1 MSNCKNCNCDCHCNK
16 KEHGDVYGACTC
28 INCGCNKEN
37 AAVVDDTGECEAC
50 Q

>member
-1 MSNCKNCNCDCHCNK
+1 MSNCKSCNCDCHCSK

-28 INCGCNKEN
+28 MNCACNKEST
-37 AAVVDDTGECEAC
+37 AVVDDTGECQAC

>member
-1 MSNCKNCNCDCHCNK
+1 MSNCKNCNCDCHCSK

-28 INCGCNKEN
+28 QNCKCNKEN
-37 AAVVDDTGECEAC
+37 TTVVDDTAECESC